1 MKSKKVTGFRFWLK
15 TSEARNDGMV
25 PIYARITVNGKRTE
39 ISLQEFA
46 QAQYWCGKAQ
56 RLDYRTD
63 GAARLNDKLDSIQAN
78 LLDCRNQLKAEGK
91 VVTARAI
98 KSRYL
103 KEDNKIVT
111 LLELMDYHRKNCLKL
126 LAPERPKTTMRRRR
140 I

>member
-1 MKSKKVTGFRFWLK
+1 MQYDFRLTEFQPKKNERMKSKKVTGFRFWLK
-15 TSEARNDGMV
+15 ASEARSDGMV

-39 ISLQEFA
+39 ISLQKFA
-46 QAQYWCGKAQ
+46 RAQYWCGRAQ
-56 RLDYRTD
+56 SLDYRTD

-103 KEDNKIVT
+103 KEDSKVVT
-111 LLELMDYHRKNCLKL
+111 LKENNDSDIELD
-126 LAPERPKTTMRRRR
+126 
-140 I
+140 